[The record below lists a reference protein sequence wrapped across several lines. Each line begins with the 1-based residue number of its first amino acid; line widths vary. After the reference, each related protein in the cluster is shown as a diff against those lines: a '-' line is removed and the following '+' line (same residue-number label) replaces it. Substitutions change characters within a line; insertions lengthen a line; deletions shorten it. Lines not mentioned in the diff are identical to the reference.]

1 MNVAIFEGPEHERI
15 RGWRHYQIRMQNGAV
30 RNCAGEPR
38 HMSRMVKELRA
49 RFFAAGTWEEI
60 TACPSDGTAHFP
72 LPRREI
78 LELISGG
85 GALAR
90 PRGAGEAE
98 TIFSGA
104 MRATQ
109 MPCAVGG

>member
-30 RNCAGEPR
+30 RNCAGAPR
-38 HMSRMVKELRA
+38 HMTRMVKELRA
-49 RFFAAGTWEEI
+49 RFFAAGTWEDEKPLPDC
-60 TACPSDGTAHFP
+60 APVNFP

-78 LELISGG
+78 LELISGSS
-85 GALAR
+85 AVAR
-90 PRGAGEAE
+90 PRGTGEAE
-98 TIFSGA
+98 TLFSGA
-104 MRATQ
+104 MRANQ